1 MGHQK
6 KKPMSNK
13 NRRDP
18 YKIFNFRVAI
28 GAALVGVAALVIAR
42 KASSVRPDTKAS
54 RRNAF
59 WRLFGMDLK

>member
-1 MGHQK
+1 MA
-6 KKPMSNK
+6 SNK
-13 NRRDP
+13 PRRDP
-18 YKIFNFRVAI
+18 YKNFNFRVAI

-42 KASSVRPDTKAS
+42 KARRARPAPEAR